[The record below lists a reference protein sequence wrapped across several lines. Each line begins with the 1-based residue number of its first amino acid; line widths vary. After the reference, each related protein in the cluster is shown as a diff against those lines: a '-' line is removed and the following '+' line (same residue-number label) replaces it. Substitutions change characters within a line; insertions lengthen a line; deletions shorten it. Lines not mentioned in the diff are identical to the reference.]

1 MAQPPAFLRAY
12 AGLEAHS
19 GRTIA
24 LAGPPTSG
32 KSERIAELRAG
43 LEKRNVVVLTTEGS
57 YRDRE
62 VDYAALAPLW
72 SQFLE
77 KIGESPGPSLPQIP
91 LGIADVFGADG
102 LPSMGGRRR
111 TRPGGRTPFAPG
123 PRTGSGGFES
133 LTAVWTGLLERFR
146 GGAPIDLALLIEDAT
161 LLDPASRTL
170 LLELSRLARRRPFLL
185 VLELDSSLPS
195 FSQWEEELL
204 GRPDVDWIRLR
215 HPHADVRETDRL
227 QEILA
232 SLPEDTRRL
241 VGFVALLDGSTSEV
255 VLARIARRR
264 TSELS
269 ELLSPALA
277 ANLLK
282 ANEGRIFVAHESWVD
297 HLIESLPDEARREMH
312 KIVADGL
319 EALSPEP
326 DLQRRF
332 QIADHYFQ
340 AEPGPMALRHLV
352 DAAHLAERVLAFDP
366 AEAAIEKAIACI
378 PPAPDPGQAELAV
391 ELRIQRAKLLA
402 FSGRPAEAETMIREA
417 IEEALLHRPTESR
430 MEEMLMPLTQ
440 VIYTLGPRPTLRQV
454 MTETSDLLQRA
465 KWSGPEAVAR
475 TLLAY
480 LEMIGARVAEAERE
494 VAKAHPL
501 SGRPGEELAQ
511 IVVLLFDAML
521 QLWNAGQATPSIPR
535 TLEAARHLLRG
546 THLSELELLAGAVE
560 ARATELQ
567 DGLEAGLRVTERGL
581 VVAERTGTLWLE
593 LYLQNQRVHAL
604 LAGNDPETVRVAL
617 RRSQYLVETLH
628 LIPPSSPL
636 FRVWGFEARLAQMQG
651 RIEEAREGWLDVLT
665 HSVYAHLPRTRAQAL
680 FRLAALDLD
689 VEAIDRARLR
699 LDELRLEGLEPFLP
713 ARLADLLPG
722 LSEQVDRAAQ
732 AERSG

>member
-1 MAQPPAFLRAY
+1 MPQPPAFLRAY
-12 AGLEAHS
+12 AGLEVHS

-32 KSERIAELRAG
+32 KSARIAELRVE
-43 LEKRNVVVLTTEGS
+43 LEKRNVIVLTTEGS

-62 VDYAALAPLW
+62 VDYGALAPLW
-72 SQFLE
+72 PQFSE
-77 KIGESPGPSLPQIP
+77 KLGQSPGLAPLQIP

-111 TRPGGRTPFAPG
+111 TRVGGRSPFAPG

-133 LTAVWTGLLERFR
+133 LTAVWTGLSERFR
-146 GGAPIDLALLIEDAT
+146 AGSAIDLALLIEDAT

-232 SLPEDTRRL
+232 SLPDPTRRL

-269 ELLSPALA
+269 ELLGPALA

-282 ANEGRIFVAHESWVD
+282 VGEGRISVAHESWVD
-297 HLIESLPDEARREMH
+297 HLIESLPEETRREMH
-312 KIVADGL
+312 RIVAEGL

-340 AEPGPMALRHLV
+340 AEPGPTALRHLV
-352 DAAHLAERVLAFDP
+352 DAAHLAERVLAFDL
-366 AEAAIEKAIACI
+366 AEAAVEKAIACI
-378 PPAPDPGQAELAV
+378 PPAPNPGQAELAV
-391 ELRIQRAKLLA
+391 ELRILRAKLLS
-402 FSGRPAEAETMIREA
+402 FGGRPSEAESMIREA
-417 IEEALLHRPTESR
+417 IEESLLHRPTESR
-430 MEEMLMPLTQ
+430 MEELLFPLAQ
-440 VIYTLGPRPTLRQV
+440 VVYTLGPRPTLREV
-454 MTETSDLLQRA
+454 LTEASDRLQRA

-475 TLLAY
+475 THLAY

-494 VAKAHPL
+494 VSKAHPL
-501 SGRPGEELAQ
+501 SGRPGEALAQ

-521 QLWNAGQATPSIPR
+521 QLWNAGQATPAVPR

-546 THLSELELLAGAVE
+546 AHLSELDLLAEAVE

-567 DGLEAGLRVTERGL
+567 DGLEAGLRVIDRGL

-593 LYLQNQRVHAL
+593 LYLRNQRVHAL
-604 LAGNDPETVRVAL
+604 LAGTDPEAVRLAL

-628 LIPPSSPL
+628 LVPPSSPL
-636 FRVWGFEARLAQMQG
+636 FRVWGFEARLALMQG
-651 RIEEAREGWLDVLT
+651 RIEEAREGWLDVLA
-665 HSVYAHLPRTRAQAL
+665 HSMYSHLPRTRAQAL
-680 FRLAALDLD
+680 FRLASLD
-689 VEAIDRARLR
+689 VELEANDRAKLR
-699 LDELRLEGLEPFLP
+699 LDELRQEGLEAFLP
-713 ARLADLLPG
+713 ARLASALPA
-722 LSEQVDRAAQ
+722 LAEQVERAAK
-732 AERSG
+732 AERSD

>member
-1 MAQPPAFLRAY
+1 MPQPPAFLRAY

-32 KSERIAELRAG
+32 KSARLDELRAE
-43 LEKRNVVVLTTEGS
+43 LEKRKVIVLTTEGS

-62 VDYAALAPLW
+62 VDYGALAPLW
-72 SQFLE
+72 PQFSE
-77 KIGESPGPSLPQIP
+77 KLGDAP
-91 LGIADVFGADG
+91 GIAPPAIIGGIGDVFAGEG
-102 LPSMGGRRR
+102 LPAMGGRRR
-111 TRPGGRTPFAPG
+111 TRVGGRTPFAPG

-133 LTAVWTGLLERFR
+133 LTAVWTALSERFR
-146 GGAPIDLALLIEDAT
+146 AGQALDLALLIEDAT
-161 LLDPASRTL
+161 LLDSASRTL

-232 SLPEDTRRL
+232 SLPDDTRRL
-241 VGFVALLDGSTSEV
+241 VGFVALLDGATSEV
-255 VLARIARRR
+255 ALARIARRR

-269 ELLSPALA
+269 DLLRPALS

-282 ANEGRIFVAHESWVD
+282 VADGRVSIAHESWVD

-312 KIVADGL
+312 RIVADGL

-340 AEPGPMALRHLV
+340 AEPGPAALRHLV
-352 DAAHLAERVLAFDP
+352 EAAHLAERVLAFDP
-366 AEAAIEKAIACI
+366 AEAAVEKAIACI
-378 PPAPDPGQAELAV
+378 PLAPEPSQAELGV
-391 ELRIQRAKLLA
+391 ELRILRAKLLA
-402 FSGRPAEAETMIREA
+402 FGGRPPEAEAMIREA
-417 IEEALLHRPTESR
+417 CEEALLHRPTESR
-430 MEEMLMPLTQ
+430 LAEMLLPLVQ
-440 VIYTLGPRPTLRQV
+440 VVYTLGPRPTLRQV
-454 MTETSDLLQRA
+454 LTEAADRFQRA

-475 TLLAY
+475 TQLGY
-480 LEMIGARVAEAERE
+480 LEMIGARVAEAENE

-511 IVVLLFDAML
+511 VLVLLFDAVL
-521 QLWNAGQATPSIPR
+521 RLWNADQPSPSVTH
-535 TLEAARHLLRG
+535 TLGAARHLLRG
-546 THLSELELLAGAVE
+546 SHLSELDLLAGAVE

-593 LYLQNQRVHAL
+593 LYLQNQRLHAL
-604 LAGNDPETVRVAL
+604 LAGKDPELVRLAL
-617 RRSQYLVETLH
+617 RRVRYLVETLH
-628 LIPPSSPL
+628 LIPPSTPL
-636 FRVWGFEARLAQMQG
+636 FRLWGFEARLALMQG
-651 RIEEAREGWLDVLT
+651 RIEEAREGWLDVLA
-665 HSVYAHLPRTRAQAL
+665 HSVYSNLPRNRAQAL
-680 FRLAALDLD
+680 FRLASLDLG
-689 VEAIDRARLR
+689 VEAFERARQR
-699 LDELRLEGLEPFLP
+699 LDEIRQQGLERFLP
-713 ARLADLLPG
+713 ARLARELPA
-722 LSEQVDRAAQ
+722 LSAKLDHASK
-732 AERSG
+732 AERPD